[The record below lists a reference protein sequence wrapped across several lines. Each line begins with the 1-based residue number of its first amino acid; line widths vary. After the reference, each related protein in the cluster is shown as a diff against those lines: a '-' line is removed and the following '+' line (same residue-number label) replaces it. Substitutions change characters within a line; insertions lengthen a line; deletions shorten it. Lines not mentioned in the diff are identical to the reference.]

1 MRVPFLDRL
10 KDATRRD
17 FENFYKEQPYQH
29 ARYAQSQLLT
39 LEKWVSQTPVW
50 PTISARSG
58 FPPFGFYGPTV
69 HGRIPPPLVV
79 TDGIYM

>member
-39 LEKWVSQTPVW
+39 LEKWVRSHDIAAVW
-50 PTISARSG
+50 VAFFSRWQR
-58 FPPFGFYGPTV
+58 YC
-69 HGRIPPPLVV
+69 R
-79 TDGIYM
+79 

>member
-39 LEKWVSQTPVW
+39 LEKWVSC
-50 PTISARSG
+50 
-58 FPPFGFYGPTV
+58 
-69 HGRIPPPLVV
+69 HGIA
-79 TDGIYM
+79 GILNFSQDASDIIADRTYASTSR

>member
-39 LEKWVSQTPVW
+39 LEKWVRCHDIAAVW
-50 PTISARSG
+50 VA
-58 FPPFGFYGPTV
+58 FF
-69 HGRIPPPLVV
+69 
-79 TDGIYM
+79 